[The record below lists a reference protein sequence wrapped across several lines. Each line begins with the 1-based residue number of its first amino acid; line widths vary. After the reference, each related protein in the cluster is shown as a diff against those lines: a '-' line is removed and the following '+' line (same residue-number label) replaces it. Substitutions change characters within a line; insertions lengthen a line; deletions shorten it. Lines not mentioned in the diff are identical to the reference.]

1 MPTEVRVPALGESVT
16 EATVATWFKKPGDAV
31 AMDEM
36 LCELETDK
44 VTVEVPSPAAGT
56 LAQIVAL
63 EGETVGPDALLAQIA
78 EAGSDAT
85 QEQPQAAPQT
95 AQKTPEGQKN
105 MSGKTVDVMVP
116 ALGESVTEATVATW
130 FKKPGDSVAADEM
143 LCELETDKVSVEVPA
158 PAAGILAEIL
168 AEEGATVDAKARL
181 AIITEGA
188 AGAGSPASQP
198 ASGAADH
205 KGAYGNAAAP
215 VGSASGGE
223 DGTTAGDV
231 GSPGAGPEQMK
242 PRSDIE
248 DAPSAKKAMAEK
260 GVSRDQVT
268 GSGRDGRVMKEDVAR
283 AQPAARPAAPAPA
296 APRPAADAAR
306 EERVKMTRLR
316 QTIARR
322 LKDAQNSAA
331 MLTTYNEA
339 DMSGV
344 MGLRNEYKDAFE
356 KKHKVKLGFM
366 SFFVKACCH
375 ALKEV
380 PEVNAEIDGTDVV
393 YKNYVNMGVAVGTP
407 SGLVVPVVRDADQ
420 KGFAAIEKEI
430 AELGAK
436 GRDGKLTMQEM
447 QGGTFTISNGGVY
460 GSLMSSPILNPPQSG
475 ILGMHKIQDRPVVVG
490 GQIVIRPMM
499 YLALSYDHRIVDG
512 KGAVTF
518 LVRVKEALEDPRRLL
533 MDL

>member
-1 MPTEVRVPALGESVT
+1 MTTEVRVPALGESVT
-16 EATVATWFKKPGDAV
+16 EATIATWFKKPGDRV
-31 AMDEM
+31 EVDEM

-44 VTVEVPSPAAGT
+44 VTVEVPSPTAGI
-56 LAQIVAL
+56 LAEIVAA
-63 EGETVGPDALLAQIA
+63 EGETVGPDALLAQISEGGEAEKPAAKPAKA
-78 EAGSDAT
+78 EAPAY
-85 QEQPQAAPQT
+85 
-95 AQKTPEGQKN
+95 KTEDKTT
-105 MSGKTVDVMVP
+105 MSGNSVDVMVP
-116 ALGESVTEATVATW
+116 SLGESVTEATVATW
-130 FKKPGDSVAADEM
+130 FKKAGDRVEADEM
-143 LCELETDKVSVEVPA
+143 LCELETDKVSVEVPS
-158 PAAGILAEIL
+158 PAAGVLAEIL

-181 AIITEGA
+181 AVITEGA
-188 AGAGSPASQP
+188 EGT
-198 ASGAADH
+198 
-205 KGAYGNAAAP
+205 AAP
-215 VGSASGGE
+215 AKPSDAQETVLE
-223 DGTTAGDV
+223 N
-231 GSPGAGPEQMK
+231 AGPEEMT
-242 PRSDIE
+242 PRTDVE

-260 GVSRDQVT
+260 GVSRDQVQ
-268 GSGRDGRVMKEDVAR
+268 GSGRDGRVMKEDVAK
-283 AQPAARPAAPAPA
+283 ANAPKPPAAA
-296 APRPAADAAR
+296 APRAPSAAGDADR

-322 LKDAQNSAA
+322 LKDAQNTAA

-393 YKNYVNMGVAVGTP
+393 YKNFVHMGVAVGTP

-420 KGFAAIEKEI
+420 KSFAEIEKEI
-430 AELGAK
+430 GALGLK
-436 GRDGKLTMQEM
+436 GRDGKLSMAEM

-475 ILGMHKIQDRPVVVG
+475 ILGMHKIQERPVVVG

-499 YLALSYDHRIVDG
+499 YLALSYDHRVVDG